1 VGLTRLDLHNF
12 RIFREAR
19 FEPDPLGTTVL
30 LGPNGTGKTTVLE
43 AVAYLAHARSFRGAT
58 KDTLVRQHETT
69 AYLHGTTNRHGR
81 DSVIDAAIN
90 RVGPGKMLINKQA
103 VQTKSDLAQ
112 VLTVTTFTPDDIL
125 VVRGGPSGRRDL
137 LDDALAVLS
146 PAAGQLI
153 ETVERILRQRGA
165 LLKQAKGKLTP
176 EIASS
181 LEVWDERLGSAG
193 TELIRL
199 RGELV
204 HDLQP
209 EVDAAYVALATE
221 NQNDQSAGLT
231 YAPSFTG
238 DLREALFKA
247 REDDVR
253 RAQTTVGP
261 HRDDLSMQVNGRDAR
276 TQASQGEQRCLALSV
291 RLALHQFVTRH
302 HGRAPTLL
310 LDDVFSELDPDR
322 ARRLVAALPPGQTLI
337 SSAVPLP
344 HDVKAATVIDVAT
357 LGATS
362 D

>member
-19 FEPDPLGTTVL
+19 FEPDLEGTTVL

-43 AVAYLAHARSFRGAT
+43 AVAYLASARSFRGAT
-58 KDTLVRQHETT
+58 KDTLVRQHEAT

-165 LLKQAKGKLTP
+165 LLKQAKGKLTA
-176 EIASS
+176 EIATS
-181 LEVWDERLGSAG
+181 LEIWDERLSTAG
-193 TELIRL
+193 AELIRL
-199 RGELV
+199 RSDLV
-204 HDLQP
+204 RDLQP

-221 NQNDQSAGLT
+221 NQQDQSANLSYT
-231 YAPSFTG
+231 PSFVG
-238 DLREALFKA
+238 DLREALLNS

-261 HRDDLSMQVNGRDAR
+261 HRDDLLMQVNGRDAR

-344 HDVKAATVIDVAT
+344 DDVKAATVIDVAT
-357 LGATS
+357 LGATGE
-362 D
+362 

>member
-19 FEPDPLGTTVL
+19 FEPDLEGTTVL

-43 AVAYLAHARSFRGAT
+43 AVAYLASARSFRGAT
-58 KDTLVRQHETT
+58 KDTLVRQYEAT

-165 LLKQAKGKLTP
+165 LLKQAKGKLTA
-176 EIASS
+176 EIATS
-181 LEVWDERLGSAG
+181 LEIWDERLSTAG

-199 RGELV
+199 RSDLV
-204 HDLQP
+204 RDLQP

-221 NQNDQSAGLT
+221 DQQDQSANLSYT
-231 YAPSFTG
+231 PSFVG
-238 DLREALFKA
+238 DLREALLNS

-261 HRDDLSMQVNGRDAR
+261 HRDDLLMQVYARDAR

-322 ARRLVAALPPGQTLI
+322 ARRLVAALPPGQTLL

-344 HDVKAATVIDVAT
+344 DDVKAATVIDVAT
-357 LGATS
+357 LGATGE
-362 D
+362 

>member
-19 FEPDPLGTTVL
+19 FEPDLEGTTVL

-43 AVAYLAHARSFRGAT
+43 AVAYLANARSFRGAT
-58 KDTLVRQHETT
+58 KDTLVRQNEAT

-165 LLKQAKGKLTP
+165 LLKQAKGKLTA
-176 EIASS
+176 EIATS
-181 LEVWDERLGSAG
+181 LEIWDERLSTAG

-199 RGELV
+199 RSDLV
-204 HDLQP
+204 RDLQP

-221 NQNDQSAGLT
+221 DQQDQSANLSYT
-231 YAPSFTG
+231 PSFVG
-238 DLREALFKA
+238 DLREALLKA

-261 HRDDLSMQVNGRDAR
+261 HRDDLLMQVNGRDAR

-344 HDVKAATVIDVAT
+344 DDVKAATVIDVAT
-357 LGATS
+357 LGATGE
-362 D
+362 